1 MRFAEP
7 ETTSA
12 ASRWT
17 SRIALFSLLLIITA
31 FFLHRLLGM
40 PTPIAYNLVLTAYG
54 GVALSLLIAAV
65 AAVGIW
71 RHDQAG
77 TARVMFS
84 LLLCLGMLAGPLLLM
99 ALARDYPPINDVTTD
114 FSSPPRFETL
124 ARVRG
129 GPGGNPVAYPGQAF
143 AVAQAR
149 GYPDLKPLMV
159 DRSSDEVFE
168 LVVDAVKKLK
178 MEIVREDGPGA
189 ETGTPGMIEAVDR
202 TLVAGFYDD
211 IAIRVASAGEKAR
224 VDIRSAS
231 RFGSTDFGNNAERV
245 RELMREI
252 VARLDATVPTAE
264 EARAK
269 GGKLKRAQEDDP
281 KSGNRRKSR
290 DRAQSDAQRGQ
301 AQKARRQ
308 TPKSGR
314 SSDRRPVQSLE

>member
-31 FFLHRLLGM
+31 FFLHRVLGM

-54 GVALSLLIAAV
+54 GVALALLVAGI

-71 RHDQAG
+71 RNDQAG
-77 TARVMFS
+77 TARVVFS
-84 LLLCLGMLAGPLLLM
+84 LLLCLAMLSGPLLYV
-99 ALARDYPPINDVTTD
+99 ALARDYPPINDITTD
-114 FSSPPRFETL
+114 LVTPPKFETL

-129 GPGGNPVAYPGQAF
+129 GRGDNPVQYPGQAF
-143 AVAQAR
+143 AVVQAR
-149 GYPDLKPLMV
+149 AYPDLKPLLV
-159 DRSSDEVFE
+159 DRSSEEVFE

-178 MEIVREDGPGA
+178 MEILRQDSPGDA
-189 ETGTPGMIEAVDR
+189 ASQPGVIEAVDR
-202 TLVAGFYDD
+202 TLVGGFYDD
-211 IAIRVASAGEKAR
+211 VAIRVAGDNDKAR

-252 VARLDATVPTAE
+252 VARLDVTVPTAE
-264 EARAK
+264 AERSKA
-269 GGKLKRAQEDDP
+269 GKLKRGQEDDP
-281 KSGNRRKSR
+281 KSANRRTSR
-290 DRAQSDAQRGQ
+290 DRAR
-301 AQKARRQ
+301 
-308 TPKSGR
+308 
-314 SSDRRPVQSLE
+314 